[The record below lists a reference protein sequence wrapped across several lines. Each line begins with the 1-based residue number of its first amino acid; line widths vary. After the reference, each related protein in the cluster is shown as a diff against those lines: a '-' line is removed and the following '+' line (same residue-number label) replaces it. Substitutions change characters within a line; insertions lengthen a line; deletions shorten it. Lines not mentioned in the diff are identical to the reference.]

1 MKHMEHN
8 QKKKTNL
15 TTVPMVQQKPAQ
27 SQEKYELILNWYKI
41 SGKKLLD
48 EEVLYELPVDKLLK
62 ILGNPIW
69 NNIYHCWAVEIKH
82 MAGLQPYSQ
91 HQFDPEK
98 YTYFIEV
105 YHTVKK

>member
-8 QKKKTNL
+8 QKKKSHLN
-15 TTVPMVQQKPAQ
+15 TVSVHQQLPVQNKG
-27 SQEKYELILNWYKI
+27 KYELILNWYKI

-48 EEVLYELPVDKLLK
+48 EEVLSELPVDTLLK

-69 NNIYHCWAVEIKH
+69 NNIYHCWAVEVKH
-82 MAGLQPYSQ
+82 MPGLQPYTQ

-98 YTYFIEV
+98 YAYFIEA
-105 YHTVKK
+105 YHTMQ